1 MGPVV
6 WVLLG
11 FGYGLIPGYF
21 IQLMLAYP
29 SAEIFSGIATVLDSS
44 MGAIGFMFISAIV
57 GVIVFPIAIAV
68 RNDNNSRFVLSVFIH
83 TITTYILIV
92 LMTLNATPVNQHL
105 QYPTHTPV
113 AKGIEHLRQGE
124 KYLDQEDYIK
134 AIESFAAYINLN
146 PSDARV
152 YMKRGE
158 AHRLLEQYQ
167 EAIHDYDKSL
177 DLDHSSIWPYHYKG
191 MAYEE
196 LEQYELAIQS
206 WERYIEV
213 RLLESA
219 NWKNSEQA
227 ANAYCNIGF
236 SYIELGQNQKAIDN
250 FNKAL
255 VIDPNYLCAVR
266 GKEQATETTS
276 TPATAT
282 PTPLVASS
290 TSEIAR
296 RINQHLEAARDIW
309 DILRKDS
316 FMSGSERTAKG
327 LEAISHIDQA
337 IQLDPLLHEAYQD
350 KALIYKEIGMCEDSV
365 LASSMAIN
373 LNPTGIDGYIDRME
387 CYRTLGENAL
397 GLEQKSLFQLALND
411 GLEIVNNFSL
421 KGQTFAKDVEELRE
435 LVEKN
440 N

>member
-1 MGPVV
+1 MNH
-6 WVLLG
+6 
-11 FGYGLIPGYF
+11 F
-21 IQLMLAYP
+21 
-29 SAEIFSGIATVLDSS
+29 E
-44 MGAIGFMFISAIV
+44 
-57 GVIVFPIAIAV
+57 
-68 RNDNNSRFVLSVFIH
+68 
-83 TITTYILIV
+83 
-92 LMTLNATPVNQHL
+92 
-105 QYPTHTPV
+105 
-113 AKGIEHLRQGE
+113 QGE
-124 KYLDQEDYIK
+124 KYLWQDENYLK
-134 AIESFAAYINLN
+134 AVESFTKYINLN
-146 PSDARV
+146 LNDPKG
-152 YMKRGE
+152 YEKRGNSYQELKRYQE
-158 AHRLLEQYQ
+158 ALKDYNKAIELNTQSSDIYGKRGHVYGDLGQYQ
-167 EAIHDYDKSL
+167 EAIKDYDKWLKL
-177 DLDHSSIWPYHYKG
+177 DPETLWPYHYKG
-191 MAYEE
+191 MNYNR

-227 ANAYCNIGF
+227 ANTYCNIGS

-255 VIDPNYLCAVR
+255 AIDPNYSCAFR

-282 PTPLVASS
+282 PTPLVESS
-290 TSEIAR
+290 TSEIAQ

-373 LNPTGIDGYIDRME
+373 LNPTGIDGYIDSCLLYTSDAADE
-387 CYRTLGENAL
+387 
-397 GLEQKSLFQLALND
+397 
-411 GLEIVNNFSL
+411 
-421 KGQTFAKDVEELRE
+421 
-435 LVEKN
+435 
-440 N
+440 